1 MCQDVIISQLTGPD
15 LLKHMG
21 AHILHD
27 ARMKDADQPCGLC
40 LSQGGSCIIRFTK
53 GSNPQVD
60 IKNSTC
66 PNIFQIR
73 LKSAAKFSQSSPC
86 TNVPLQCPLCPPDS
100 LERIWKYNLHAH
112 LSSHKDT
119 NPEFHK
125 ELYDLAENELTLM
138 KAVFLTKPRKS
149 KNKSHAPTKLTL
161 SDVHSTRNIMRY
173 ILSFT
178 HSLLT
183 LMLIYFCV

>member
-1 MCQDVIISQLTGPD
+1 MLGKLAPYIAAQPQARNPLRIFALVAKKKTALFLRYSRTRRLMKRVKMVLT
-15 LLKHMG
+15 L
-21 AHILHD
+21 
-27 ARMKDADQPCGLC
+27 
-40 LSQGGSCIIRFTK
+40 
-53 GSNPQVD
+53 PQVD

-66 PNIFQIR
+66 PNIFQIC

-112 LSSHKDT
+112 LSSHKDA